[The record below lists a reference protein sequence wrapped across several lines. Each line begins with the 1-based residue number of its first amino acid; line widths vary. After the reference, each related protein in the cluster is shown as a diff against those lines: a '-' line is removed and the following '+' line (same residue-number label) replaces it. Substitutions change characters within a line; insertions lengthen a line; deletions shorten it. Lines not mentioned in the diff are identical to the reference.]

1 MLTPQLKGTALEV
14 AVHAI
19 ESMIL
24 GESASYSEKTFAFD
38 LKKIVTVAGVR
49 HEIDIW
55 VSVDLGGGYTALFIS
70 ECKNWTNKVGKK
82 EIIVFSDK
90 INVVQAQRGFFFAKD
105 FTQDAEAQAALDQR
119 IILRRVTDLPAVDLQ
134 IPGNFHGISIENVEV
149 GVYFL
154 GHGATTEIFTTQEP
168 VDFGTASMVVG
179 GRETT
184 AQEFVNAWALSERD
198 TRVNAFP
205 SQQADEGIHD
215 LGFEAERRFEPGE
228 LLLNG
233 TEMRGVRLIG
243 KVRVR
248 VTKARIISHVEVP
261 SRGRALTV
269 ALDLAGNQVIA
280 AFVKRL
286 PP

>member
-1 MLTPQLKGTALEV
+1 
-14 AVHAI
+14 
-19 ESMIL
+19 
-24 GESASYSEKTFAFD
+24 
-38 LKKIVTVAGVR
+38 
-49 HEIDIW
+49 
-55 VSVDLGGGYTALFIS
+55 
-70 ECKNWTNKVGKK
+70 
-82 EIIVFSDK
+82 
-90 INVVQAQRGFFFAKD
+90 
-105 FTQDAEAQAALDQR
+105 
-119 IILRRVTDLPAVDLQ
+119 
-134 IPGNFHGISIENVEV
+134 
-149 GVYFL
+149 VYFL

-233 TEMRGVRLIG
+233 TQMSGVRLIG